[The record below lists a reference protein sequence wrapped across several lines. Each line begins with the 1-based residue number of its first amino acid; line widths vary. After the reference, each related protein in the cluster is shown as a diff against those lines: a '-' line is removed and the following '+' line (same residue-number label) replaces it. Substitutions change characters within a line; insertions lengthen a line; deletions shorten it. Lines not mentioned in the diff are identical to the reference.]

1 MLDTEKSSNDSKLKK
16 SDDVA
21 DLIDISQH
29 VNESVDSP
37 RQSRLQKPRPRALA
51 STSKGTLRDVTPP
64 PQPRI
69 ISDPHF
75 VNSDKL
81 AKKQKRSHDENSQ
94 LICVCCLGKTKN
106 RPRKWSNYDSLS
118 ASLAALSF

>member
-1 MLDTEKSSNDSKLKK
+1 M
-16 SDDVA
+16 A

-51 STSKGTLRDVTPP
+51 STSKGSLRDVTPP

-69 ISDPHF
+69 ISDPHL
-75 VNSDKL
+75 VNSDKV
-81 AKKQKRSHDENSQ
+81 AKK
-94 LICVCCLGKTKN
+94 
-106 RPRKWSNYDSLS
+106 
-118 ASLAALSF
+118 

>member
-1 MLDTEKSSNDSKLKK
+1 MFDSEKSSNDSKLKK

-81 AKKQKRSHDENSQ
+81 AKNKNGLMMRTVNLFVFVVWEKQRIGHENGEIMI
-94 LICVCCLGKTKN
+94 L
-106 RPRKWSNYDSLS
+106 
-118 ASLAALSF
+118 

>member
-1 MLDTEKSSNDSKLKK
+1 MLGTEKSSNDSKLEK

-69 ISDPHF
+69 LAP
-75 VNSDKL
+75 SDKHTKKL
-81 AKKQKRSHDENSQ
+81 AVQN
-94 LICVCCLGKTKN
+94 IVKN
-106 RPRKWSNYDSLS
+106 KMYH
-118 ASLAALSF
+118 